1 MTDSTSPAATA
12 EPSRSDSGAQ
22 ASGSG
27 IRYVQFKDEN
37 DLPVVMNLVDQ
48 ELSEPYSIF
57 TYRYFLAQ
65 WPNLCY
71 IAYDGD
77 KPFGTVVCKMDVHRG
92 QRMRGYVAMLV
103 VDKAYRGKRV
113 GSELVKMAI
122 SAMSAGGCEEV
133 VLEAEVVNTGALKL
147 YQGLGF
153 VRDKRLH
160 RYYLNGVDAYR
171 LKLLLPETEE
181 RRLARLAEV
190 AEAEAGAAE
199 LDGVPAD
206 APALV

>member
-1 MTDSTSPAATA
+1 MAVGAESKPGEGTPSSSSRQESGSQASTSSIT
-12 EPSRSDSGAQ
+12 
-22 ASGSG
+22 
-27 IRYVQFKDEN
+27 YVQYKDEN
-37 DLPVVMNLVDQ
+37 HLPIVMQLVDK

-57 TYRYFLAQ
+57 TYRYFLHQ

-77 KPFGTVVCKMDVHRG
+77 KPFGTVVCKMDMHRDH
-92 QRMRGYVAMLV
+92 MRGYVAMLV
-103 VDKAYRGKRV
+103 VDKTYRGKGV

-122 SAMSAGGCEEV
+122 AEMVKGGCEEV

-171 LKLLLPETEE
+171 LKLLLPIPES
-181 RRLARLAEV
+181 RLAEL
-190 AEAEAGAAE
+190 AAAAAGE
-199 LDGVPAD
+199 DGTGEPEIA
-206 APALV
+206 